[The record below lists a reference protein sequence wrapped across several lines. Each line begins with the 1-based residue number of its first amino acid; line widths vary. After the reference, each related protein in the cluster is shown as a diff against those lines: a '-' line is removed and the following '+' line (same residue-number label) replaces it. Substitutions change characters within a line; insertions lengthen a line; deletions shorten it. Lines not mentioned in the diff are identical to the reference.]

1 MLRCDAV
8 TLPGVPGA
16 GRGGRQCV
24 TAGPAVPRPR
34 SARGLCHPRGT
45 REDAEP
51 LLSDRPPVLGTVLG
65 TGDEGTKPGPH
76 CPQGA
81 PCPLEM
87 QESIGLSRRWGCV
100 TRAVCVPRSALSGR
114 DGVSSLTWDGG
125 PKGGLPGA
133 RSDDEDGMAAVRGRG
148 TAAGGGVR
156 ARESRWPAPSRPP
169 LRSTADGPLFPRL
182 GTTTSCT
189 TRCHCAE
196 AAARSPTGRTPSR
209 PAPTS
214 TRPTAPTPSRP

>member
-133 RSDDEDGMAAVRGRG
+133 RCERRGWDGGGDGARDRSRGRG
-148 TAAGGGVR
+148 PGTREQVAG
-156 ARESRWPAPSRPP
+156 SFPASA
-169 LRSTADGPLFPRL
+169 SQHG
-182 GTTTSCT
+182 
-189 TRCHCAE
+189 
-196 AAARSPTGRTPSR
+196 
-209 PAPTS
+209 
-214 TRPTAPTPSRP
+214 

>member
-1 MLRCDAV
+1 MLFVLRCDAV

-87 QESIGLSRRWGCV
+87 QESIPRALTPLGMRNQGCLRPQKCFKRTRWG
-100 TRAVCVPRSALSGR
+100 L
-114 DGVSSLTWDGG
+114 
-125 PKGGLPGA
+125 
-133 RSDDEDGMAAVRGRG
+133 
-148 TAAGGGVR
+148 
-156 ARESRWPAPSRPP
+156 
-169 LRSTADGPLFPRL
+169 
-182 GTTTSCT
+182 
-189 TRCHCAE
+189 
-196 AAARSPTGRTPSR
+196 
-209 PAPTS
+209 
-214 TRPTAPTPSRP
+214 